1 MYQVNGFLARLQ
13 NKRSKY
19 QNQLFYDA
27 RNNLEIEIKNS
38 IKTAY
43 QKYTIFR

>member
-1 MYQVNGFLARLQ
+1 MYQVNEFLARFQ

-27 RNNLEIEIKNS
+27 RNKLEIEIKNS
-38 IKTAY
+38 IKIVIP
-43 QKYTIFR
+43 KV